1 MIPAKRFAKLRL
13 IPLRGFASLARR
25 SLPDHSIAA
34 DGPMNDSKNRSIS
47 RREFGRR
54 AAIASV
60 ASLVPGTAL
69 QAARLR
75 APVPQAEAAT
85 TLPAESQK
93 EAAARTQTI
102 LDLYG
107 SRFSES
113 QKSEIARLS
122 VAAQRQL
129 DRLRAYPAQNSDDPA
144 LYLKPL
150 IEHER
155 KSPSPIPAPSTAP
168 PRGLT
173 PPPKK
178 P

>member
-75 APVPQAEAAT
+75 APVPQAEAA
-85 TLPAESQK
+85 
-93 EAAARTQTI
+93 ARTQAI

-155 KSPSPIPAPSTAP
+155 KSPSPIPAPGTAP
-168 PRGLT
+168 PKGLT

>member
-1 MIPAKRFAKLRL
+1 M
-13 IPLRGFASLARR
+13 SL
-25 SLPDHSIAA
+25 LHNSIAS
-34 DGPMNDSKNRSIS
+34 DGPMDASKNHSIS

-60 ASLVPGTAL
+60 ASLVPATAL
-69 QAARLR
+69 QAASLR
-75 APVPQAEAAT
+75 ASIPHPQTAT
-85 TLPAESQK
+85 ALPAESQK

-155 KSPSPIPAPSTAP
+155 KSPSPIPAPGTAP
-168 PRGLT
+168 PKGLT

>member
-1 MIPAKRFAKLRL
+1 M
-13 IPLRGFASLARR
+13 
-25 SLPDHSIAA
+25 D
-34 DGPMNDSKNRSIS
+34 DSKDHSIS

-69 QAARLR
+69 PAKAAFP
-75 APVPQAEAAT
+75 APVSQAQTAT
-85 TLPAESQK
+85 SLAPESQA

-102 LDLYG
+102 LNLYG

-122 VAAQRQL
+122 VAAQHQL

-155 KSPSPIPAPSTAP
+155 TSPSPIPAPSTAP
-168 PRGLT
+168 PAGLI

>member
-25 SLPDHSIAA
+25 ESAPQLHRLGRPHGRLEESLHLSPRIWPARRHRFSRQPGSGNCPPGSLASRFHTAPANRHGSPGRKPD
-34 DGPMNDSKNRSIS
+34 RS
-47 RREFGRR
+47 R
-54 AAIASV
+54 
-60 ASLVPGTAL
+60 
-69 QAARLR
+69 
-75 APVPQAEAAT
+75 
-85 TLPAESQK
+85 
-93 EAAARTQTI
+93 RTQTI

-155 KSPSPIPAPSTAP
+155 KSPSPIPAPGTAP
-168 PRGLT
+168 PKGLT